1 MSLGYC
7 IGNISRIHSFAIIFI
22 VLYEFD
28 SLKWKKNYVKISV
41 EKISWNQF
49 FGLDI
54 YKLIPFSNLL
64 LDVIVIGLK
73 MTSRGLNYPNT
84 KTLPCWN
91 SLPKFEFVRF
101 PSKSLLFIVK
111 IEIMGFL
118 LSDLMELREITLNF
132 WQLSPNKLDFSNTGP
147 SSCWH
152 IPRLETFFNHFLHI
166 IITEMRNMLKIK
178 LVCAFLKSNYYKKNS
193 FLT

>member
-84 KTLPCWN
+84 KTLPCWS

-132 WQLSPNKLDFSNTGP
+132 WHLWINQSVVIWAKVLILLPELVVLDLRR
-147 SSCWH
+147 H
-152 IPRLETFFNHFLHI
+152 
-166 IITEMRNMLKIK
+166 TE
-178 LVCAFLKSNYYKKNS
+178 NS
-193 FLT
+193 HATENSHGSF